1 MDTNNIKKRKEGA
14 EKNREKKLKLLEAQA
29 SSCKSIKD
37 ILKKKL
43 MKVLRPHVIHRL
55 LNVKK
60 KLRKSNYILNKLSV

>member
-1 MDTNNIKKRKEGA
+1 MDTNNIKKRKGGA

-37 ILKKKL
+37 FFKKKKL

-60 KLRKSNYILNKLSV
+60 KLPKSN